1 MFASCF
7 SRAKIGYYT
16 EYNRMKKVKYY
27 YDPENLAYRKIKVRK
42 RTKFAYAALFL
53 TAAALFGFLAFVV
66 LLNTPFFETPKDR
79 LQSREIENFKLRY
92 AILNK
97 KMDQIDEVLADIEER
112 DNNLY
117 RTYFN
122 TSAIPDDQRKAGFG
136 GVNRYK
142 ELEGYNNSDLVI
154 NTAKRVDVISK
165 ELVIQSK
172 SLDEILKLAKEKDK
186 LLSAIPAIQPVRNE
200 NLRAVASGFGYR
212 SDPFTKARKF
222 HAGMD
227 FSAKTGT
234 PIFAT
239 GDGIVERADNTASG
253 YGNHIVIRHGFGYET
268 LYGHLSK
275 YKVRAG
281 ERVKRGDIIGYVG
294 STGRSEAPHLHYE
307 VHKNGEVVN
316 PINFYYGN
324 ISAAEYVVI
333 SKLANQENQS
343 LD

>member
-1 MFASCF
+1 MA
-7 SRAKIGYYT
+7 
-16 EYNRMKKVKYY
+16 KVKYY
-27 YDPENLAYRKIKVRK
+27 YDSENLAYRKIKTK
-42 RTKFAYAALFL
+42 KATKFGYAALFL
-53 TAAALFGFLAFVV
+53 LASALFGVLSFVL

-79 LQSREIENFKLRY
+79 LQAREIENFKLRY

-97 KMDQIDEVLADIEER
+97 KMDQIDEVLESVSDR

-122 TSAIPDDQRKAGFG
+122 TSPIPVEQRKAGFG

-154 NTAKRVDVISK
+154 STSKRVDVLSK

-172 SLDEILKLAKEKDK
+172 SLDEILKLAKEKNS
-186 LLSAIPAIQPVRNE
+186 LLAAIPAIQPVKNE
-200 NLRAVASGFGYR
+200 NLKRMASGFGYR
-212 SDPFTKARKF
+212 TDPFTKVRKM
-222 HAGMD
+222 HEGMD
-227 FSAKTGT
+227 FTANTGT

-239 GDGIVERADNTASG
+239 GDGVIQRADNTASG
-253 YGNHIVIRHGFGYET
+253 YGNHVVISHGFGYET

-275 YKVRAG
+275 YNCRAG
-281 ERVKRGDIIGYVG
+281 QRVKRGDVIGYVG
-294 STGRSEAPHLHYE
+294 STGRSEGPHLHYE

-316 PINFYYGN
+316 PLNFYYGN
-324 ISAAEYVVI
+324 ISAAEYVAI

>member
-1 MFASCF
+1 
-7 SRAKIGYYT
+7 
-16 EYNRMKKVKYY
+16 MKKVKYY
-27 YDPENLAYRKIKVRK
+27 YDSENLAYRKIVTKKRK
-42 RTKFAYAALFL
+42 RFGYIALFL
-53 TAAALFGFLAFVV
+53 LSSGLFGVLGFVV

-79 LQSREIENFKLRY
+79 LQAREIENLKLRY
-92 AILNK
+92 SILNK
-97 KMDQIDEVLADIEER
+97 KMDQIDEVLQHVEER

-117 RTYFN
+117 RVYFN
-122 TSAIPDDQRKAGFG
+122 TSAIPEEQRKAGFG

-142 ELEGYNNSDLVI
+142 DLEGYNNSELV
-154 NTAKRVDVISK
+154 TSTTKRVDVLSK
-165 ELVIQSK
+165 QLAIQSK
-172 SLDEILKLAKEKDK
+172 SLDEILKLAKEKEK
-186 LLSAIPAIQPVRNE
+186 LLSAIPAIQPIKNE
-200 NLRAVASGFGYR
+200 QLNQMASGFGYR
-212 SDPFTKARKF
+212 SDPFTKVRKF

-234 PIFAT
+234 PIYAT
-239 GDGIVERADNTASG
+239 GDGVVDRADNTASG

-281 ERVKRGDIIGYVG
+281 QRVKRGDVIGYVG

-316 PINFYYGN
+316 PLNFYYGN
-324 ISAAEYVVI
+324 ISAAEFVAI